1 MGHALYWDMHKNL
14 KLFLLV
20 FLALLVLAMGGTW
33 YAISTINPA
42 QLTQLLSSSVK
53 AATGRDLK
61 IAGPVS
67 LTIFPSI
74 GVKAEDV
81 SLSNATWASGSDMIQ
96 LKRIDIGIRLL
107 PLLSK
112 RIEISRINLNGLD
125 AHLQSNAEGQS
136 NWVLAAP
143 LAQGVTANVNTDKP
157 ESATPSNG
165 DDSFVSI
172 ENVSI
177 TDARISYQDGS
188 RPQNIFEVQRLS
200 LSGGGDKTAIQL
212 DMKHANDSLGVSG
225 KVTSVRKI
233 LNSWN
238 ASPLKVNIDL
248 DITLNGKS
256 LLVRGDVHKTPQQ
269 LVSFDITLKSKSFDL
284 TSLVAGSA
292 LAVSD
297 GKIAHAASKLKG
309 KSKYFFNEDH
319 LPFDLLP
326 MANGKV
332 NVDIAQ
338 LGLPDQEPIR
348 DLRATLTFSGDR
360 INMQDFSFELGNGR
374 AQGNVSL
381 DKFQSTAPS
390 LSIDGFA
397 KGFTIEQIL
406 ADAKSKVSGGD
417 TKVAFNLKSSGIS
430 MHQLASRANGKIQIS
445 VGQAKLA
452 TSFLNKGG
460 DFVITVLDAVNPLRK
475 KSNQTVLECAV
486 AYLPIN
492 NGLVSVVD
500 TVGVETDRLDVVL
513 NGTVNLNN
521 EEINLKIFPR
531 EKSGLTLGVDLGNL
545 IKLQGTL
552 QNPSSGINQAG
563 VVNSAVTI
571 GLGILTGGATILA
584 ENAKSMAT
592 KSQPCKT
599 ALRPWS
605 DITAGAN

>member
-1 MGHALYWDMHKNL
+1 MHKNL

-20 FLALLVLAMGGTW
+20 FLALLVLAMGGAW

-81 SLSNATWASGSDMIQ
+81 SLSNASWALGSDMIQ
-96 LKRIDIGIRLL
+96 LKQIDIGIRLL

-143 LAQGVTANVNTDKP
+143 LAQGVAANTNTDKS
-157 ESATPSNG
+157 ESAAPSNG

-172 ENVSI
+172 ENVSV

-188 RPQNIFEVQRLS
+188 GLQNIFEVQRLS

-269 LVSFDITLKSKSFDL
+269 LVSFDISLKSKSFDL

-297 GKIAHAASKLKG
+297 GNIPHAASKPKG

-326 MANGKV
+326 VANGKV

-406 ADAKSKVSGGD
+406 ADAKSKVGGGD
-417 TKVAFNLKSSGIS
+417 TKIAFNLKSSGIS

>member
-1 MGHALYWDMHKNL
+1 MHKNL

-20 FLALLVLAMGGTW
+20 FLALLVLAMGGAW

-81 SLSNATWASGSDMIQ
+81 SLSNASWASGSDMIK
-96 LKRIDIGIRLL
+96 LKQIDIGIRLL

-112 RIEISRINLNGLD
+112 RIEITRINLNGLD

-143 LAQGVTANVNTDKP
+143 LAQGVTANANTDKP

-172 ENVSI
+172 ETVSV
-177 TDARISYQDGS
+177 TDARISYQNGS

-248 DITLNGKS
+248 DINLNGKS

-292 LAVSD
+292 LAASD
-297 GKIAHAASKLKG
+297 GNIPHTASKPKR

-360 INMQDFSFELGNGR
+360 INMQDFSFDLGNGR

>member
-1 MGHALYWDMHKNL
+1 MHKNL

-20 FLALLVLAMGGTW
+20 FLALLVLAMGGAW

-81 SLSNATWASGSDMIQ
+81 SLSNATWALGSDMIQ

-112 RIEISRINLNGLD
+112 RIEISRISLNGLD
-125 AHLQSNAEGQS
+125 AHLQSNAAGEG
-136 NWVLAAP
+136 NWILAAP
-143 LAQGVTANVNTDKP
+143 LAQGVTANANTDKP
-157 ESATPSNG
+157 ESAAPSNG

-172 ENVSI
+172 ENVSV

-269 LVSFDITLKSKSFDL
+269 LVSFDIALKSKSFDL

-297 GKIAHAASKLKG
+297 GKILHAASKLKG
-309 KSKYFFNEDH
+309 KSKYFFNEDY

-360 INMQDFSFELGNGR
+360 INMQDFSFDLGNGR

>member
-1 MGHALYWDMHKNL
+1 MHKNL

-20 FLALLVLAMGGTW
+20 FLALLVLAMGGAW
-33 YAISTINPA
+33 YAISMINPA

-143 LAQGVTANVNTDKP
+143 LAQGVTANANTDKP
-157 ESATPSNG
+157 ESAAPNNG
-165 DDSFVSI
+165 DDSFISI
-172 ENVSI
+172 ETVSI

-188 RPQNIFEVQRLS
+188 GSQNIFEVQRLS

-256 LLVRGDVHKTPQQ
+256 LLVRGDVYKTPQQ
-269 LVSFDITLKSKSFDL
+269 LVSFDISLKSKSFDL

-292 LAVSD
+292 LAASD
-297 GKIAHAASKLKG
+297 GKIPHAASKLKG
-309 KSKYFFNEDH
+309 KSKYFFNEDY

-360 INMQDFSFELGNGR
+360 INMQDFSFDLGNGR

>member
-1 MGHALYWDMHKNL
+1 MHKNL

-20 FLALLVLAMGGTW
+20 FLALLVLAMGGAW

-81 SLSNATWASGSDMIQ
+81 SLSNATWALGSDMIQ

-143 LAQGVTANVNTDKP
+143 LAQGVAANTNTDKS
-157 ESATPSNG
+157 ESAAPSNG

-188 RPQNIFEVQRLS
+188 VLQNIFEVQHLS

-269 LVSFDITLKSKSFDL
+269 LVSFDIALKSKSFDL

-297 GKIAHAASKLKG
+297 GKIPRTASKLKG
-309 KSKYFFNEDH
+309 QSKYFFNEDH
-319 LPFDLLP
+319 LPFNLLP

-348 DLRATLTFSGDR
+348 DLRATFTFSGDH

-406 ADAKSKVSGGD
+406 ADAKSKVIGGD

>member
-1 MGHALYWDMHKNL
+1 MHKNL

-81 SLSNATWASGSDMIQ
+81 SLSNATWALGSDMIQ

-112 RIEISRINLNGLD
+112 RIEISRISLNGLD
-125 AHLQSNAEGQS
+125 AHLQSNAAGEG
-136 NWVLAAP
+136 NWILAAP
-143 LAQGVTANVNTDKP
+143 LAQGVTANANTDKP
-157 ESATPSNG
+157 ESAAPSNG

-172 ENVSI
+172 ENVSV

-248 DITLNGKS
+248 DINLNGKS

-269 LVSFDITLKSKSFDL
+269 LVSFDIALKSKSFDL

-292 LAVSD
+292 LAASD
-297 GKIAHAASKLKG
+297 GKIPHAASKLKG

>member
-1 MGHALYWDMHKNL
+1 MHKNL

-143 LAQGVTANVNTDKP
+143 LAQGVTANANTDKP

-172 ENVSI
+172 ENVSV

-269 LVSFDITLKSKSFDL
+269 LVSFDISLKSKSFDL

-292 LAVSD
+292 LAASD
-297 GKIAHAASKLKG
+297 GKIPHAASKLKG

>member
-1 MGHALYWDMHKNL
+1 MHKNL

-20 FLALLVLAMGGTW
+20 FLALLVLAMGGAW
-33 YAISTINPA
+33 YAISMINPA

-112 RIEISRINLNGLD
+112 RIEISRISLNGLD
-125 AHLQSNAEGQS
+125 AHLQSNAAGEG
-136 NWVLAAP
+136 NWILAAP
-143 LAQGVTANVNTDKP
+143 LAQGVTANANTDKP
-157 ESATPSNG
+157 ESAAPNNG
-165 DDSFVSI
+165 DDSFISI
-172 ENVSI
+172 ETVSI

-188 RPQNIFEVQRLS
+188 GSQNIFEVQRLS

-256 LLVRGDVHKTPQQ
+256 LLVRGDVYKTPQQ
-269 LVSFDITLKSKSFDL
+269 LVRFDIALKSKSFDL

-292 LAVSD
+292 LAASD
-297 GKIAHAASKLKG
+297 GKIPHAASKLKG
-309 KSKYFFNEDH
+309 KSKYFFNEDY

>member
-1 MGHALYWDMHKNL
+1 MHKNL

-20 FLALLVLAMGGTW
+20 FLALLVLAMGGAW

-81 SLSNATWASGSDMIQ
+81 SLSNASWALGSDMIQ

-143 LAQGVTANVNTDKP
+143 LAQGVAANTNTDKS
-157 ESATPSNG
+157 ESAAPSNG

-188 RPQNIFEVQRLS
+188 GLQNIFEVQHLS

-256 LLVRGDVHKTPQQ
+256 LLVRGDVYKTPQQ

-292 LAVSD
+292 LAASD
-297 GKIAHAASKLKG
+297 GKIAHAASKPKG
-309 KSKYFFNEDH
+309 RSKYFFNEDH

-326 MANGKV
+326 VANGEI

-338 LGLPDQEPIR
+338 LGLPDQAPIH
-348 DLRATLTFSGDR
+348 DLSARIKFSGDH
-360 INMQDFSFELGNGR
+360 INMQDVNFKLGNGH

-381 DKFQSTAPS
+381 DQFQSAAPS
-390 LSIDGFA
+390 LSINGFA
-397 KGFTIEQIL
+397 KAFTIEQIL

-417 TKVAFNLKSSGIS
+417 TKIAFDIKSSGIS

-605 DITAGAN
+605 DINAGAN

>member
-1 MGHALYWDMHKNL
+1 M
-14 KLFLLV
+14 LV
-20 FLALLVLAMGGTW
+20 FLALLVLAMGGAW

-81 SLSNATWASGSDMIQ
+81 SLSNASWASGSDMIK
-96 LKRIDIGIRLL
+96 LKQIDIGIRLL

-112 RIEISRINLNGLD
+112 RIEITRINLNGLD
-125 AHLQSNAEGQS
+125 AHLQSNAEGRG

-143 LAQGVTANVNTDKP
+143 LAQGVTANANTDKP
-157 ESATPSNG
+157 ESAAPNNG
-165 DDSFVSI
+165 DDSFISI
-172 ENVSI
+172 ETVSI

-188 RPQNIFEVQRLS
+188 GSQNIFEVQRLS

-256 LLVRGDVHKTPQQ
+256 LLVRGDIYKTPQQ
-269 LVSFDITLKSKSFDL
+269 LVSFDIALKSKSFDL

-360 INMQDFSFELGNGR
+360 INMQDFSFDLGNGR